1 MRTKVYASI
10 KDKDS
15 QWTEPFYLD
24 GKVTK
29 EEAKGKIQQIVDVFN
44 SSLRPKESPRELV
57 EVTKIIIIR

>member
-1 MRTKVYASI
+1 MRTKVYATI

-29 EEAKGKIQQIVDVFN
+29 EEAKDKIQEIIEIFN
-44 SSLRPKESPRELV
+44 GSIRQTESPRELV
-57 EVTKIIIIR
+57 ELTEFIIIP

>member
-1 MRTKVYASI
+1 MRTKVFAII

-29 EEAKGKIQQIVDVFN
+29 EEAKNQIQEIVEIFN
-44 SSLRPKESPRELV
+44 GSIRQNESPRELV
-57 EVTKIIIIR
+57 EVTEFIIIP